1 MKKNTIGIDI
11 SKDTLDYCILDD
23 TTHQKIDY
31 GCIANTKTAILKW
44 LKKTNFVGIVFSMEY
59 TGHYGTLLT
68 TLLSQ
73 NKASFFM
80 VNPLDLK
87 KSLGI
92 QRGKTDRV
100 DAYRIA
106 SYTITNKHRLRPYQ
120 LPSAEL
126 IRIKA
131 LITARE
137 RYVKI
142 LVQLKNSLKANLI
155 LNKSVDV
162 KSIITQEKKQIKS
175 IEKAIH
181 GFETQM
187 QAIISNIT
195 ELKTNYAKITK
206 VIGVGPITAIKCITE
221 TDNFTRFNNP
231 RKFACHC
238 GLAPFEYQ
246 SGSSIK
252 GKTKT
257 HYFRDKS
264 LKAILFKASSS
275 AIQHDPQLK
284 KYYNRKLN
292 EGKHK
297 LTVLNAVAN
306 KLVLRIFAVAKREEP
321 FVKFVA

>member
-1 MKKNTIGIDI
+1 MKKSIIGIDI
-11 SKDTLDYCILDD
+11 SKDTLDYCILD
-23 TTHQKIDY
+23 TQTHEKKDY
-31 GCIANTKTAILKW
+31 GCIANTKAAILKW
-44 LKKTNFVGIVFSMEY
+44 LKQINLFHVEFSMEH
-59 TGHYGTLLT
+59 TGHYGMLLT
-68 TLLSQ
+68 SILSH

-80 VNPLDLK
+80 VNPLDLN

-92 QRGKTDRV
+92 QRGKTDRI

-106 SYTITNKHRLRPYQ
+106 SYTIVNKHRLKPYQ
-120 LPSAEL
+120 LPSTEL
-126 IRIKA
+126 SKIKA

-142 LVQLKNSLKANLI
+142 QVQLKNSLKANLI
-155 LNKSVDV
+155 LNKSIDV
-162 KSIITQEKKQIKS
+162 KPIITQEKKQIKS
-175 IEKAIH
+175 IEKAINE
-181 GFETQM
+181 FES
-187 QAIISNIT
+187 QAQDIINNTI
-195 ELKTNYAKITK
+195 ELKTSYAKITK
-206 VIGVGPITAIKCITE
+206 VIGVGPITAIKCISE
-221 TDNFTRFNNP
+221 TDNFTRFDNP

-238 GLAPFEYQ
+238 GLAPFAYQ

-264 LKAILFKASSS
+264 LKATLFKAASS

-284 KYYNRKLN
+284 KYYNRKQS

-297 LTVLNAVAN
+297 LTALNAVAN
-306 KLVLRIFAVAKREEP
+306 KLVLRIFAVAKRNEP